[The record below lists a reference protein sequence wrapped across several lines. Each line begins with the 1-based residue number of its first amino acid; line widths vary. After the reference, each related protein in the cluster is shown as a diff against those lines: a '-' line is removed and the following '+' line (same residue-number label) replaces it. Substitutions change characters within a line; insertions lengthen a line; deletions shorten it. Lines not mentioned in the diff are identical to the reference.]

1 MSDLTLEEFRGI
13 VSEQDLLAMLRDDA
27 FLIWGFHNV
36 RPKTG
41 RDCEPKKK
49 GRLKPGQPGF
59 FAYPCALPRQ
69 HRGKESLASIR
80 GAEQRQKEPS
90 TEYTRR

>member
-49 GRLKPGQPGF
+49 GRLTAWAARFFRLSLRTSQAAPGKRESGF
-59 FAYPCALPRQ
+59 YSRC
-69 HRGKESLASIR
+69 
-80 GAEQRQKEPS
+80 GAE
-90 TEYTRR
+90 TEGAKH